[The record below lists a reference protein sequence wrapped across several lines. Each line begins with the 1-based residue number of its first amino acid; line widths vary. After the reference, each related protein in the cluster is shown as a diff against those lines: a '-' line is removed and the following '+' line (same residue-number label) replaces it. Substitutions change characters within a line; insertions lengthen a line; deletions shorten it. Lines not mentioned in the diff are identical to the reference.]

1 MAESTLIT
9 LIKKYDE
16 LRETKERLAEE
27 TKQNNQELKD
37 IQEKIVDQMIED
49 DIPSQ
54 GVGDYTYTPQIV
66 THYSFKSAEKLVE
79 MGVDKIQVMRENG
92 FGFLI
97 KEEINQR
104 SLESAMKGL
113 PRAYRD
119 PYTEGIPEEVEAILN
134 TYDEFKVSRRKAS
147 GKGLKEAKKSKGE

>member
-27 TKQNNQELKD
+27 TKQNNRELKD

-104 SLESAMKGL
+104 SLESTMKDL
-113 PRAYRD
+113 VKNEE
-119 PYTEGIPEEVEAILN
+119 EGIPEEVEAILN
-134 TYDEFKVSRRKAS
+134 TYDEFKVSRRKTS

>member
-104 SLESAMKGL
+104 SLESTMKDL
-113 PRAYRD
+113 VKNEE
-119 PYTEGIPEEVEAILN
+119 EGIPEEVEAILN